1 MVIAVLQVS
10 GFLIEF
16 VSNENHNKLTS
27 SQLFIDPIQSAGTDS
42 IRPRQIPR
50 PGHPV
55 VILARVEEK
64 GSIYGTSGSAQSDYF
79 KPIIGAP
86 PLGCSEERKLAPVTD

>member
-1 MVIAVLQVS
+1 
-10 GFLIEF
+10 
-16 VSNENHNKLTS
+16 
-27 SQLFIDPIQSAGTDS
+27 
-42 IRPRQIPR
+42 
-50 PGHPV
+50 V